1 MTDAAYLGGVFM
13 GVLSSLYTGVSG
25 LTAQGEALGVVG
37 DNIANA
43 NTVGFKA
50 SRAEFQDII
59 SKSLKGILGG
69 NQIGRGVKIGAVNP
83 ILSQGNID
91 ATEKATDL
99 AISGDGYFVLRG
111 TDGESF
117 TRDGSLHF
125 DKDGFLTTNDNQKVQ
140 GFEADDKGRI
150 VNKLA
155 DIRFPRALIPAKAS
169 TEVKLD
175 LNLDSRVEVGKVFNP
190 ADPYETSHYTTGIEI
205 FDSQGNKHLMTMFF
219 NKTADRQW
227 DVHGMCE
234 GKEVSG
240 AQAGKWAEVYS
251 GKVGF
256 TVDGKLDTESTTKTA
271 FNFVGGAL
279 QNQQIKVDF
288 GDAITTDKGKGLLG
302 TKQYGKDSDLITW
315 KQDGSAAGTINSL
328 SFNDEGVLTAL
339 YSNGQAQDLAQVA
352 LAKFENPE
360 ALFKV
365 GNNRLK
371 EARDSGT
378 ASIGK
383 SGAAGRGKL
392 FAKSLERSTVDLAA
406 EFVNL
411 IQNQRGFQAN
421 AKTITTTD
429 ELLNEVIQ
437 LKR

>member
-1 MTDAAYLGGVFM
+1 M

-25 LTAQGEALGVVG
+25 LTAQGEALGVIG

-43 NTVGFKA
+43 NTIGFKA

-59 SKSLKGILGG
+59 SKNLKGILGG

-83 ILSQGNID
+83 ILSQGNVD
-91 ATEKATDL
+91 ATEKSTDL
-99 AISGDGYFVLRG
+99 AISGDGYFVVKG
-111 TDGESF
+111 SDGESY
-117 TRDGSLHF
+117 TRDGSFHF
-125 DKDGFLTTNDNQKVQ
+125 DREGYLTSNDGQRVQ
-140 GFEADDKGRI
+140 GFQSDEKGKI
-150 VNKLA
+150 INKTG
-155 DIRFPRALIPAKAS
+155 DIKFPRALIPAKATS
-169 TEVKLD
+169 EVVLD
-175 LNLDSRVEVGKVFNP
+175 LNLDSRMDAGKQFNVEDPYSTSNFSTGVEV
-190 ADPYETSHYTTGIEI
+190 

-219 NKTADRQW
+219 NKAADRQW
-227 DVHGMCE
+227 DVRGMCD
-234 GKEVSG
+234 GKEVTG
-240 AQAGKWAEVYS
+240 GTPGKLSEVMTA
-251 GKVGF
+251 KIGF
-256 TVDGKLDTESTTKTA
+256 TVDGKLDTETITKQA
-271 FNFVGGAL
+271 FNFAGGAL
-279 QNQQIKVDF
+279 QDQKLKIDF
-288 GDAITTDKGKGLLG
+288 GDSITTDKGKGLDG
-302 TKQYGKDSDLITW
+302 SKQYGKDSDLISW
-315 KQDGSAAGTINSL
+315 RQDGAAAGTITNM

-339 YSNGQAQDLAQVA
+339 YTNGQAADLGQIA

-371 EARDSGT
+371 ESRDSG
-378 ASIGK
+378 AGAIGK
-383 SGAAGRGKL
+383 SRQAGRGQL
-392 FAKSLERSTVDLAA
+392 FAKSLERSTVDLAT

>member
-1 MTDAAYLGGVFM
+1 M
-13 GVLSSLYTGVSG
+13 GILSSLYTGVSG
-25 LTAQGEALGVVG
+25 LTAQGEALGVIG

-59 SKSLKGILGG
+59 SKNLKGILGG

-111 TDGESF
+111 TDGESV
-117 TRDGSLHF
+117 TRDGSFKF
-125 DKDGFLTTNDNQKVQ
+125 DREGFLVSNDGQRVQ
-140 GFEADDKGRI
+140 GFEANEKGEI
-150 VNKLA
+150 INKLA
-155 DIRFPRALIPAKAS
+155 DIRFPRALIPAKGT
-169 TEVKLD
+169 TEIALD
-175 LNLDSRVEVGKVFNP
+175 LNLDSRVEAGKVFNP
-190 ADPYETSHYTTGIEI
+190 EDPYATSNYSTGVEV
-205 FDSQGNKHLMTMFF
+205 FDSQGNKHLMTLFF
-219 NKTADRQW
+219 NKSADRQW
-227 DVHGMCE
+227 DVRGMVD
-234 GKEVSG
+234 GKEVTG
-240 AQAGKWAEVYS
+240 GTPGKLAEVMTA
-251 GKVGF
+251 KLTF
-256 TVDGKLDTESTTKTA
+256 TVDGKLDTETITKQA
-271 FNFVGGAL
+271 FNFNGGAL
-279 QNQQIKVDF
+279 QNQQIKIDF
-288 GDAITTDKGKGLLG
+288 GDSITTDKGKGLNG
-302 TKQYGKDSDLITW
+302 TKQYGKDSDLISW
-315 KQDGSAAGTINSL
+315 RQDGAAAGTITSL

-339 YSNGQAQDLAQVA
+339 YTNGQAQDLAQIA

-371 EARDSGT
+371 ESRDSGA

-383 SGAAGRGKL
+383 ARMAGRGQV
-392 FAKSLERSTVDLAA
+392 FAKSLERSTVDLAT